1 MITLKSHALPPSP
14 FNTPTIPY
22 YGGKP
27 ETTVVGET
35 TALRDR
41 LPHERVHLRQA
52 PTNPW
57 CVMCHSL
64 TGPLLPWMDKI
75 DRWQEHPMRCR

>member
-1 MITLKSHALPPSP
+1 MITLKSHAIPASP
-14 FNTPTIPY
+14 HNTPTIRY

-35 TALRDR
+35 YGTRDMQ
-41 LPHERVHLRQA
+41 PHERMHLRRGSW
-52 PTNPW
+52 TH
-57 CVMCHSL
+57 CVMCHHV
-64 TGPLLPWMDKI
+64 TGRDAPWMDNI